1 MANYYDFV
9 LAFIPLVF
17 AGTAG
22 ALTVFG
28 LAVASAVSVGALAVV
43 PLMGHAM
50 FVRTPGADSEPAGS
64 VADASAQPVTQA
76 AD

>member
-9 LAFIPLVF
+9 LALIPLVF

-28 LAVASAVSVGALAVV
+28 LAVASAVSLGAHAVV

-50 FVRTPGADSEPAGS
+50 FVRAPGADPTPAAPVTETG
-64 VADASAQPVTQA
+64 AQPGHQA